1 MRNTHKLAIE
11 GQVSREVL
19 MVGHSKEDNSYK
31 VQVRVSTM
39 NRTEMNYYFIP
50 ERAGSIQA
58 ACDQAVDIATQTFLG
73 LYSPEEVK
81 ELPKQEIKDEVK
93 EESKQ
98 EVAKESKPKKSS
110 KKSDKESKQEKVE
123 TSEEMEEVESPFK
136 AESPKESKEEKVSKK
151 SAGTNAEPYDRE
163 DATSRA
169 SFTTYCTRLH
179 NGSKEWKKN
188 PDLKEISQKLHG
200 RPFLNKDGSIDPTFE
215 AKAKELFGIEE
226 DEATL

>member
-19 MVGHSKEDNSYK
+19 MVGHSKEDGSYK

-50 ERAGSIQA
+50 ERVGSVQA
-58 ACDQAVDIATQTFLG
+58 ACDQAVDIATETFLG
-73 LYSPEEVK
+73 LYKPEEVK
-81 ELPKQEIKDEVK
+81 ELPKQEKTNGEPNTQ
-93 EESKQ
+93 ESKQ
-98 EVAKESKPKKSS
+98 ESKSKKSS
-110 KKSDKESKQEKVE
+110 KKSSEESKQEKVAKP
-123 TSEEMEEVESPFK
+123 EEMEEVESPFK

-151 SAGTNAEPYDRE
+151 SAVTAAEPYDRE